1 MADGRILSGMRPSG
15 RLHLGNYFGAL
26 QNWVRLQDDYEC
38 FYMVADV
45 HALTTLSGSA
55 QVASI
60 RPDAYEMVLDWLAAG
75 LDPNRSVLFVQSH
88 VPEHLVLHGLLSMST
103 PLGWLLRVPTFK
115 ERVRQMGS
123 DEEHVPFGLVG
134 YPVLQTADVIIYKA
148 DKVPVGID
156 QVPHIEIS
164 REIARRFNRLYGE
177 TFPEPQPLLTESPI
191 ILGTDGQS
199 KMSKSLDNHV
209 EMAAAEEDTA
219 RKVMTMVTDP
229 QRARR
234 SDPGRPEVCNVYA
247 LQKIFNPDKVDEI
260 HRLCTSAGIGCV
272 EDKRDL
278 ANGINAYFQE
288 FRERRREIAEKPDF
302 VHEVLDAG
310 GNQGQGSGQ
319 RNGRRGLRTDGL
331 ALENDDSPA
340 SPYDS
345 RRILRARGRD
355 QRGGGCRRC
364 DRATPARH
372 HGAGSQ

>member
-26 QNWVRLQDDYEC
+26 QNWVRLQNDYEC

-209 EMAAAEEDTA
+209 EMAATEEDTA
-219 RKVMTMVTDP
+219 RKVITMVTDP

-260 HRLCTSAGIGCV
+260 HSLCISAGIGCV

-288 FRERRREIAEKPDF
+288 FRERRREIAEKPDW

-310 GNQGQGSGQ
+310 ITKARAVASATVDEVYA
-319 RNGRRGLRTDGL
+319 RMGLR
-331 ALENDDSPA
+331 
-340 SPYDS
+340 
-345 RRILRARGRD
+345 
-355 QRGGGCRRC
+355 
-364 DRATPARH
+364 
-372 HGAGSQ
+372 

>member
-310 GNQGQGSGQ
+310 ITKARAVASATVDEVYA
-319 RNGRRGLRTDGL
+319 RMGLR
-331 ALENDDSPA
+331 
-340 SPYDS
+340 
-345 RRILRARGRD
+345 
-355 QRGGGCRRC
+355 
-364 DRATPARH
+364 
-372 HGAGSQ
+372 